1 MFEHIFLSLLGNNSY
16 NKNLCHYISEHNY
29 IGMAIPFD
37 FFHGIKFNNIIKLA
51 DTAYDICRNN
61 NIIIPKAESINILSL
76 SSSFIIKNQIRK
88 LLEITDFENIACG
101 YKSYITGGMLLRY
114 LTQSEGLLAVKITES
129 QQAGQ
134 LANNY
139 GYKFHNQKLE
149 DIIKSWWLTRKI
161 TL

>member
-1 MFEHIFLSLLGNNSY
+1 
-16 NKNLCHYISEHNY
+16 
-29 IGMAIPFD
+29 
-37 FFHGIKFNNIIKLA
+37 
-51 DTAYDICRNN
+51 
-61 NIIIPKAESINILSL
+61 
-76 SSSFIIKNQIRK
+76 
-88 LLEITDFENIACG
+88 
-101 YKSYITGGMLLRY
+101 MLLRY